1 MPPNN
6 QHIPVMISVPAQDE
20 RVNVMDKGQAEL
32 PNLPVP
38 TLEQTIERYLESVRP
53 LTTDQEYAMT
63 QAAARVFLEQGGQG
77 RDLDQRLRT
86 HAKACEERGT
96 SWLAE
101 WWDDWAY
108 FTHRDASTFYVNYYF
123 GFQDDARMPTQTARA
138 ALLVSLALEFRELIN
153 TRTLTPD
160 MARNSP
166 FCMNMYQY
174 LFNYSRLAES
184 PKDRAVGYPAAGNN
198 HLCVVCNGKFFI
210 FETLHI
216 PNKSSSVLTPRE
228 IMIQLER
235 IKKMAYDNSLSAVPN
250 IGILSTGQR
259 DQAALDRTTFFQ
271 VHATNKAHMAKLD
284 SSMFLLCLDKSS
296 PETPEEFSRACWHGD
311 GTNRW
316 FDKCFQLI
324 VFENGRAGMNGEHS
338 KMDATPTSRLCRYM
352 IDEAEARPLPD
363 FRNLNAEDLYE
374 CASALDKP
382 QPLKF
387 VTNPALNKAI
397 ENAQREF
404 QREVDLHDMVP
415 TIFKGYGKGLI
426 KSFKMSPDAYVQ
438 MALQLAYYRKHG
450 HFVATYESA
459 ATRKYRHGRTETAR
473 SCSNESKAFCEAMD
487 NPDVDLRK
495 RVELC
500 RKAVAR
506 HAQYTAWAVDGQ
518 AVDRHMLGLRLIR
531 GQDEEVPALFQ
542 DPVFAR
548 ACRWR
553 LSTSQISDD
562 CFIAYGWGEVVPDGF
577 GCAYMVKET
586 ELYFCITSQH
596 LGSKELGEHIVD
608 ALNDMRFA
616 FEEVRKIEKA
626 EAAQAALVA
635 AATEAM
641 SLAERE
647 AAQASLANSTSG
659 LVSTTPVDA
668 KTFAN
673 RAMQRDMVVRS
684 PSPSAPVL
692 PPPRTSLF
700 FQKHDPVLRTALA
713 RSAMAMAQEKYWSGI
728 DDIAFDDV
736 TIGRKTSSNKEP
748 KASSSSTRTRS
759 NSGQFQSF
767 ISILMGEDG
776 VLGRMRP
783 RRGSTLSGKGP
794 SPPSSP
800 LSESA
805 KKAYLESEGLSID
818 TGSAIS
824 SNGNAVGSASMA
836 RSSSSTGSLYSSSG
850 SEDGGESNISSKAA
864 NNPRS
869 PRTKIGSAI
878 AKLVNRTSSFSSDRT
893 TRSERNERS

>member
-6 QHIPVMISVPAQDE
+6 QHIPAMISVPVQDDKIC
-20 RVNVMDKGQAEL
+20 VMDRGQSEL
-32 PNLPVP
+32 PNLPIP
-38 TLEQTIERYLESVRP
+38 PLEQTIERYLESVRP
-53 LTTDQEYAMT
+53 LATDQEYAMT
-63 QAAARVFLEQGGQG
+63 QAAARVFLEEGGQG
-77 RDLDQRLRT
+77 RDLDQRLRN

-108 FTHRDASTFYVNYYF
+108 FSHRDASTFYVNYYF

-174 LFNYSRLAES
+174 LFNYSRIAES
-184 PKDRAVGYPAAGNN
+184 PRDRAVGYPAEGNN
-198 HLCVVCNGKFFI
+198 HICVVCNGKFFV
-210 FETLHI
+210 FETFHI
-216 PNKSSSVLTPRE
+216 PNKPSSVLTPRE

-235 IKKMAYDNSLSAVPN
+235 IKKMAYDSSLAAVPN

-259 DQAALDRTTFFQ
+259 DQAAQDRATFFQ
-271 VHATNKAHMAKLD
+271 VHASNKAHMAKLE

-382 QPLKF
+382 QPLRF
-387 VTNPALNKAI
+387 VSNAALDKAI

-404 QREVDLHDMVP
+404 KREVDLHDMVP

-426 KSFKMSPDAYVQ
+426 KGFKMSPDAYVQ

-450 HFVATYESA
+450 HVVATYESA

-531 GQDEEVPALFQ
+531 GKDEEMPALFQ

-596 LGSKELGEHIVD
+596 LGSKELGDHIVD

-673 RAMQRDMVVRS
+673 RAMQRDTIVRS
-684 PSPSAPVL
+684 PSPVTPAL
-692 PPPRTSLF
+692 PAPRTSLF

-713 RSAMAMAQEKYWSGI
+713 RNAMAMAQEKYWSGI

-736 TIGRKTSSNKEP
+736 TIGSKSSGSKNGSGK
-748 KASSSSTRTRS
+748 SSSGTRTRS
-759 NSGQFQSF
+759 NSGQFQNF

-776 VLGRMRP
+776 VLGRMRS
-783 RRGSTLSGKGP
+783 RRGSNLNGKGS

-805 KKAYLESEGLSID
+805 KRAYLESEGLSIN
-818 TGSAIS
+818 TSSVINSSGSVASPTSTVS
-824 SNGNAVGSASMA
+824 SN
-836 RSSSSTGSLYSSSG
+836 SSSGSLYSSSG
-850 SEDGGESNISSKAA
+850 SEDGGESNISSATPKS
-864 NNPRS
+864 PRS
-869 PRTKIGSAI
+869 KIGSAF

-893 TRSERNERS
+893 TRSERNEKS